1 MANDI
6 SVYKMINDL
15 SKDLGFD
22 DEKTVIEVKSTDN
35 QDIKQLSLKSGSWD
49 SEEPWFVVDENQK
62 LHTMISL
69 KSINQIIQ
77 NYKET
82 MEENFQLKLEKAI
95 WKSIPIDFQDV
106 WAVAM
111 DEIKK
116 MATSQNKETRNL
128 NVDLEA
134 LIKKIKT
141 KHPNLFLDL
150 KDLNVLGM

>member
-106 WAVAM
+106 WVVAM